1 MHALNYELSSNF
13 MTPDKWN
20 RLLFLKFLACF
31 LIMIFHLDNTFNGI
45 FSQYVP
51 FLQKYGG
58 YLGNYTFFILS
69 GFCMDYSY
77 RYKLI
82 HGNYTFK
89 QFLIPKLL
97 KIYPV
102 YFSAL
107 FFFVCIQGP
116 SAVNMKRII
125 LSFAMISSGWVD
137 DIYPDNTVAWFFCVI
152 LLLYI
157 IYYFVCFLQ
166 KRTDINL
173 YLPIF
178 IVLAFVGYS
187 LYSLKLSFP
196 FMYVH
201 DGEGLLYFSIGICLS
216 DFLRTHTSKII
227 KNISYIGLF
236 ILLMYSALCI
246 KYGVD
251 TISGDTGL
259 ICGIMI
265 STIIITWFLNTNFMP
280 WLFEKLALLGT
291 ISMEMSLLH
300 LPLNYVFYNS
310 GISLKDK
317 RGFLFIIYFILLVCI
332 CSAFHVLTAKL
343 REVFQHTIA
352 Q

>member
-1 MHALNYELSSNF
+1 MQSLNYEPPSNF
-13 MTPDKWN
+13 MTQDKWN
-20 RLLFLKFLACF
+20 RLSFLKFLACF
-31 LIMIFHLDNTFNGI
+31 LIMIFHLDNTFDGI

-77 RYKLI
+77 RHKLI
-82 HGNYTFK
+82 HKKYTFK

-102 YFSAL
+102 YFFSL
-107 FFFVCIQGP
+107 FFFVCINGP

-125 LSFAMISSGWVD
+125 LSFSMISSGWVD

-152 LLLYI
+152 FLLYI

-166 KRTDINL
+166 SRTDINL

-178 IVLAFVGYS
+178 IILAFVGYA
-187 LYSLKLSFP
+187 LYSLNLSFP
-196 FMYVH
+196 FMYAH

-216 DFLRTHTSKII
+216 NFMRTHTSKTI
-227 KNISYIGLF
+227 KGIGYVGLF
-236 ILLMYSALCI
+236 ILLMYSILCI
-246 KYGVD
+246 KYDVD
-251 TISGDTGL
+251 TVSGDTGL

-265 STIIITWFLNTNFMP
+265 STIIIIWFLNTNFMS
-280 WLFEKLALLGT
+280 WLFQKLAPLGT

-300 LPLNYVFYNS
+300 LPLNHVFYNL
-310 GISLKDK
+310 GISLKEN
-317 RGFLFIIYFILLVCI
+317 RGIWFITYFILLVCI
-332 CSAFHVLTAKL
+332 CFICHVLVGKL
-343 REVFQHTIA
+343 RESFQHIKA
-352 Q
+352 